1 MTLAALPRRGRLTV
15 LVAFAGTLG
24 RPEVRQRMDNLVLNS
39 EGLAGAAASGR
50 LAELSGH
57 YGQVIRTTGMKVE

>member
-1 MTLAALPRRGRLTV
+1 MTLAALPRRGCLAV

-24 RPEVRQRMDNLVLNS
+24 RPEVRRRMDNLDLHS

-57 YGQVIRTTGMKVE
+57 YGQMIRTTGMKVE